1 MECNTFL
8 LYTSPSPTDRQK
20 KKKERGEKGGK
31 EGKEEGGKERK
42 VYKVRHPPVN
52 LYYGRKP
59 DRHTRLSV
67 YDN

>member
-1 MECNTFL
+1 MTVNQCT
-8 LYTSPSPTDRQK
+8 K
-20 KKKERGEKGGK
+20 KRERGEKGGK

-42 VYKVRHPPVN
+42 VYKVRHTPVN

-59 DRHTRLSV
+59 DGHTRLSV